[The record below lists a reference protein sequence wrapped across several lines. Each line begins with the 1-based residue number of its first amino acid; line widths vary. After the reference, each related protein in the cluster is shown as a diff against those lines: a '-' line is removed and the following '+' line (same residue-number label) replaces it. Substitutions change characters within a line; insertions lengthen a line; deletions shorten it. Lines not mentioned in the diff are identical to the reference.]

1 MEISKETL
9 FKVVSFLTNDKV
21 NQQELIDYISEDLES
36 EEQLFNAIK
45 PTLIEYKK
53 ESRKE
58 LIGKGFRQAAKK
70 TENLLKEVY
79 PNVELEGT
87 QEDMFIQLRDTLKK
101 PVKEVKEPNLN
112 LTWEEALKYEPV
124 RNKVQELQNKASKV
138 DELEN
143 KHESFKRYVGIKD
156 LSIGFLKEAGA
167 QLNPQSKLY
176 NLQMQAIEQQ
186 LSSIKTKKVGDQ
198 LYIVDEEG
206 DVKIN
211 PETAKE
217 MTLKDFVI
225 NNSPV
230 DFVEQQPAKQ
240 DKKIYTP
247 SGDSKGTVNP
257 YNYAKDHKFTYSE
270 HKEALKN
277 GEPQKAEFIKSKM
290 IEQAGL

>member
-79 PNVELEGT
+79 PTVELEGT

-101 PVKEVKEPNLN
+101 PVKEVKESNLN
-112 LTWEEALKYEPV
+112 LTWEEALKYETV
-124 RNKVQELQNKASKV
+124 RNKVQELQDKASKV

-217 MTLKDFVI
+217 LTLKDFVI

-257 YNYAKDHKFTYSE
+257 YNYAKDHKI
-270 HKEALKN
+270 HL
-277 GEPQKAEFIKSKM
+277 
-290 IEQAGL
+290 